1 MHYKGFIITKELPTE
16 ERLAEI
22 LEKYR
27 ETDGPCIYGFEWDWY
42 EIGGRYGGKLK
53 INFNPEN
60 NEDNWYCFHDRNNKY
75 FISEAL
81 NELKEKIKPYY
92 DELDWLKYMGLWEDT
107 LYVDGAYYKDIIDF
121 DITNCY
127 LVIDDEE
134 NLYIRE
140 TWNGD
145 NWIKH
150 EDFEEKIKEIDLN
163 GKFITSIDFH
173 D

>member
-22 LEKYR
+22 LAKY
-27 ETDGPCIYGFEWDWY
+27 EENLEESKEFEWDWWQ
-42 EIGGRYGGKLK
+42 IGGRYGGKLK
-53 INFNPEN
+53 IHFDPTETPEN
-60 NEDNWYCFHDRNNKY
+60 YYLYHTRNHKH
-75 FISEAL
+75 FISRL
-81 NELKEKIKPYY
+81 LDDLKEKIPHFE
-92 DELDWLKYMGLWEDT
+92 ELDYLTYMGLWEDT

-150 EDFEEKIKEIDLN
+150 ENFEEEVEEIDLN

>member
-1 MHYKGFIITKELPTE
+1 MHYKGYLITKQLPNDE
-16 ERLAEI
+16 KLNKI
-22 LEKYR
+22 LEPYYENENNKS
-27 ETDGPCIYGFEWDWY
+27 GFEWDWCQ
-42 EIGGRYGGKLK
+42 IGGRYGGNIK

-81 NELKEKIKPYY
+81 NELKKQIKPYY
-92 DELDWLKYMGLWEDT
+92 DELDWLQYMGLREKI

-127 LVIDDEE
+127 VVIDDEQ
-134 NLYIRE
+134 NIYVRE
-140 TWNGD
+140 IWDGEHFIEIN
-145 NWIKH
+145 
-150 EDFEEKIKEIDLN
+150 DFEEKIKNINLED
-163 GKFITSIDFH
+163 KFITTIDFH